1 MYGHAE
7 GYAAAVIDGLMYA
20 IGGED
25 GSSIFSSGHIA
36 ENRTPR
42 PVRPLILTFWGGHVR
57 LFSPEPQR
65 LPSIEARTYRGTAQS
80 PGSAVL
86 CRDEPCLWPISR
98 PQGFQPPHA
107 KA

>member
-42 PVRPLILTFWGGHVR
+42 PVRPSF
-57 LFSPEPQR
+57 
-65 LPSIEARTYRGTAQS
+65 
-80 PGSAVL
+80 
-86 CRDEPCLWPISR
+86 
-98 PQGFQPPHA
+98 
-107 KA
+107 

>member
-25 GSSIFSSGHIA
+25 GSSSFSSGHIA

-42 PVRPLILTFWGGHVR
+42 PVRPSF
-57 LFSPEPQR
+57 
-65 LPSIEARTYRGTAQS
+65 
-80 PGSAVL
+80 
-86 CRDEPCLWPISR
+86 
-98 PQGFQPPHA
+98 
-107 KA
+107 